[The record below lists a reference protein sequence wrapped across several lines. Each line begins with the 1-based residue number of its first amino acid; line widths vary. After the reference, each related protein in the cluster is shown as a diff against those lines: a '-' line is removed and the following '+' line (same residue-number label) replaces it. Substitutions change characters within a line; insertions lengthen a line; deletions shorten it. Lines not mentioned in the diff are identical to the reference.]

1 MNNQLIYIYALSII
15 LFSCTD
21 QPLNTKKLIFRTYY
35 VVDKGW
41 IKQDTIIYSI
51 NRNGGFIDHIYKEK
65 NDTIEM
71 FRFFANDTT
80 KIIYA
85 GDTCPMID
93 YKEFCIKDTIYKVR
107 KYEYD
112 LEQSID
118 EESSI
123 FYVDDYGIISIK
135 SEAWLLWSFYDVANT
150 ELLGLLKRDTTGF
163 YWKYIPPPPPPF
175 ENDKLDNDNL

>member
-1 MNNQLIYIYALSII
+1 MKKQLFYIFILSIF
-15 LFSCTD
+15 LFSCKF
-21 QPLNTKKLIFRTYY
+21 QHRNTEKLIFRSNY

-41 IKQDTIIYSI
+41 IKLDTIIYSI
-51 NRNGGFIDHIYKEK
+51 NRNGSFIDHIYKEK
-65 NDTIEM
+65 NDTIEI
-71 FRFFANDTT
+71 FRFFVNDTM
-80 KIIYA
+80 KLFNA

-112 LEQSID
+112 IEHSYD

-135 SEAWLLWSFYDVANT
+135 SEEWLLCSFYDVANT

-163 YWKYIPPPPPPF
+163 YWKHIPPPPSPIVKD
-175 ENDKLDNDNL
+175 EIDNDNL